1 MLIALQ
7 VKKCGTFCMGL
18 SRASYAM
25 YPAGMY
31 VAAIDDGGRDH
42 DLAVPCISPMA
53 SYSDRWNC
61 IPAVLYFYII
71 SYVARI

>member
-1 MLIALQ
+1 
-7 VKKCGTFCMGL
+7 
-18 SRASYAM
+18 M